1 MFKYDFFSS
10 VFDIW
15 GIADRKCFVRNLK
28 GRFEQSYL
36 SHAVTLI
43 NLQMYLFPSL
53 LLVKHIQGKLSK
65 LSVFLYFQLLLH
77 FLSRI
82 FGTKV
87 SPMFLFQLA
96 GSYEGH

>member
-1 MFKYDFFSS
+1 MIFLS

-15 GIADRKCFVRNLK
+15 GIADRKCFVRNLRDRV
-28 GRFEQSYL
+28 GQSYL

-53 LLVKHIQGKLSK
+53 LLVKHIQGKFSK
-65 LSVFLYFQLLLH
+65 LFIFLDFQFLLH

-96 GSYEGH
+96 VSHEGH